1 LPEHLLKVCIITHG
15 FFQIEYWNALLAR

>member
-15 FFQIEYWNALLAR
+15 FFQIEYWNGSLAR